1 MADLSIG
8 VIGAGAMGTRHALNV
23 QRYVKGAR
31 VVAVYDLDQARA
43 KQVAQ
48 ACGGV
53 QAFSDPVQLI
63 RDTGVAAVVI
73 ASPDPTHA
81 DYVQECLRAHKP
93 VLCEKPLATTA
104 EAALSIVEEEQAL
117 GRRLVSVGLMR
128 RFDPQHMAVHQ
139 LVMAGKIGRPILFKG
154 VHRNP
159 MVLPYLL
166 GDGVLTNSAIHDI
179 DSARWLLGEEVREVY
194 VRGVRTH
201 SSFEEQA
208 RDMLLLHMNL
218 SGNCLATVEVS
229 VAVEYGYE
237 VSAEVVGE
245 RGAVTAAQPDAALLR
260 ARQACGV
267 AVPQSYLERF
277 QDAYVS
283 EVTAW
288 VESIQSERPFP
299 GANAWDG
306 YLSLLVSAACLQ
318 SLRSGKP
325 EAAPTPE
332 KPVFYQQREARGVAP
347 AD

>member
-1 MADLSIG
+1 MADVSIG
-8 VIGAGAMGTRHALNV
+8 VIGAGGMGSRHMLNV
-23 QRYVKGAR
+23 QRYVKGAH

-43 KQVAQ
+43 KQVAED
-48 ACGGV
+48 CGGV

-63 RDTGVAAVVI
+63 RDADVAAVVI

-81 DYVQECLRAHKP
+81 EFVQECSRALKP

-104 EAALSIVEEEQAL
+104 EAARSIVEEEQAL
-117 GRRLVSVGLMR
+117 GRRLVSVGFMR
-128 RFDPQHMAVHQ
+128 RFDQEHVAVHQ
-139 LVMAGKIGRPILFKG
+139 MVMAGKIGRPILFKG

-159 MVLPYLL
+159 MILPYLL
-166 GDGVLTNSAIHDI
+166 RDGVVTNSAIHDI
-179 DSARWLLGEEVREVY
+179 DSARWLLGEEVTEVY
-194 VRGVRTH
+194 VRGVRAH
-201 SSFEEQA
+201 SSFDEET
-208 RDMLLLHMNL
+208 RDMLLLQMNL

-245 RGAVTAAQPDAALLR
+245 RGAAVTVQPDAALLR
-260 ARQACGV
+260 ARQTCGV
-267 AVPQSYLERF
+267 AVPQSYLVRF

-283 EVTAW
+283 ELTAW
-288 VESIQSERPFP
+288 VESIQNEQPFP

-306 YLSLLVSAACLQ
+306 YMSLLVSDACLQ

-325 EAAPTPE
+325 EPVPTPK
-332 KPVFYQQREARGVAP
+332 KPVFYQQREARGAAH

>member
-1 MADLSIG
+1 MVDLSIG
-8 VIGAGAMGTRHALNV
+8 VIGAGGMGLRHGLNV
-23 QRYVKGAR
+23 QRYVKGAH
-31 VVAVYDLDQARA
+31 VAAVCDLDQTRA
-43 KQVAQ
+43 KHVAE

-53 QAFSDPVQLI
+53 QTFSDPVQLI
-63 RDTGVAAVVI
+63 RDADVAAVVI

-81 DYVQECLRAHKP
+81 EFVQECLRAHKP
-93 VLCEKPLATTA
+93 VLCEKPLASTA
-104 EAALSIVEEEQAL
+104 EAARSIVEEEQAL

-128 RFDPQHMAVHQ
+128 RFDPQHIAVHQ

-166 GDGVLTNSAIHDI
+166 GDGILTNSAIHDI
-179 DSARWLLGEEVREVY
+179 DSARWLLGGEVREVY

-208 RDMLLLHMNL
+208 RDMLLLHMNV

-245 RGAVTAAQPDAALLR
+245 RGAAVTVQPDAAQLR
-260 ARQACGV
+260 ARQTCGV

-283 EVTAW
+283 EVAAW
-288 VESIQSERPFP
+288 VESIQREQPFP

-306 YLSLLVSAACLQ
+306 YLSQLASAACLQ
-318 SLRSGKP
+318 SLRSGEP
-325 EAAPTPE
+325 EPVPTPE
-332 KPVFYQQREARGVAP
+332 KPVFYRPQEARGEAR